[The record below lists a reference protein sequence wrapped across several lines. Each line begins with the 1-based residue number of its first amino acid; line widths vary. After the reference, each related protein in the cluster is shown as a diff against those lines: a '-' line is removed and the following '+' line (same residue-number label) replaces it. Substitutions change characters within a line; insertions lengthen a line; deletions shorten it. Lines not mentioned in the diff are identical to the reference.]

1 MTDPTG
7 GVLSSNPA
15 VGGSAADENRLAS
28 QSVNTA
34 SDRTICF
41 ALFLPAIEVVFSH
54 RLSSIGVYL
63 VGWDTFGWYIE

>member
-15 VGGSAADENRLAS
+15 VGGSAADENCLAS

-54 RLSSIGVYL
+54 RL
-63 VGWDTFGWYIE
+63 

>member
-1 MTDPTG
+1 MRDPTG

-15 VGGSAADENRLAS
+15 VGGSAADENCLAS

-41 ALFLPAIEVVFSH
+41 AFFSSCRRGDVSSPTLNNCDLVARTVH
-54 RLSSIGVYL
+54 RVI
-63 VGWDTFGWYIE
+63 

>member
-15 VGGSAADENRLAS
+15 VGGSAADEDCLAS

-41 ALFLPAIEVVFSH
+41 ALFLPAIEVVFLTDSDQ
-54 RLSSIGVYL
+54 LGFIF